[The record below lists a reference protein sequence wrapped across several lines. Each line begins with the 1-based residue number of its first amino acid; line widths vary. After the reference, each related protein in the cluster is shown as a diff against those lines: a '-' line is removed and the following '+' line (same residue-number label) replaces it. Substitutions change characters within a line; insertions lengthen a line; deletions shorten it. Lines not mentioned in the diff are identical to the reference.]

1 MKFSKLKEL
10 SAYEVGKLS
19 GKEIRES
26 YQNVKKVINSRV
38 RTFES
43 HDAGRAIPASLRGGL
58 ESSRGR
64 TEEDLLQDIREAL
77 RWSRR
82 ESGSS
87 YRAYE
92 RVQENRRQK
101 MQEALPDID
110 LSSTDKLKEFGNFMN
125 DVSDRYGEMA
135 KIVSSQARALYAEA
149 QRLNIN
155 KNALLKNMDYWM
167 DHINDLEK
175 SDPIRTRSERQ
186 LQPSE
191 YARKL
196 GLEKIGGGKRGR

>member
-19 GKEIRES
+19 GKELRES
-26 YQNVKKVINSRV
+26 YQNVKKVINSRI

-77 RWSRR
+77 RWSRGSGESYAKYARR
-82 ESGSS
+82 EETK
-87 YRAYE
+87 R
-92 RVQENRRQK
+92 K
-101 MQEALPDID
+101 KIQEALPDID
-110 LSSTDKLKEFGNFMN
+110 LSSADKLREFGKFMN
-125 DVSDRYGEMA
+125 DVSERYGEMS
-135 KIVSSQARALYAEA
+135 KIISDLARALYAEA

-167 DHINDLEK
+167 DHIEDLEK

>member
-1 MKFSKLKEL
+1 MKFSKLKEM

-19 GKEIRES
+19 GKNLREA
-26 YQNVKKVINSRV
+26 YQNVKNVINSRI
-38 RTFES
+38 RTFEA
-43 HDAGRAIPASLRGGL
+43 HDAGSAIPASLRGGL

-64 TEEDLLQDIREAL
+64 SEESLLQDIRDAL
-77 RWSRR
+77 RWSRG
-82 ESGSS
+82 SGSS
-87 YRAYE
+87 YRTYE
-92 RVQENRRQK
+92 RVQESRRKK

-125 DVSDRYGEMA
+125 EVSERYGEMA

-155 KNALLKNMDYWM
+155 KNALLKNMDYWL
-167 DHINDLEK
+167 DHIDDLEK
-175 SDPIRTRSERQ
+175 TDPIRTRSERQ

-196 GLEKIGGGKRGR
+196 GLEKISGGKRRR

>member
-1 MKFSKLKEL
+1 MKFSELKDL

-19 GKEIRES
+19 GKQLRES
-26 YQNVKKVINSRV
+26 YQNVKKVINSRI
-38 RTFES
+38 RTFEA
-43 HDAGRAIPASLRGGL
+43 HDAGSAIPASLRGGL

-64 TEEDLLQDIREAL
+64 AEEDLLQDIRDAL
-77 RWSRR
+77 RWSRG
-82 ESGSS
+82 SGSS
-87 YRAYE
+87 YRTYE
-92 RVQENRRQK
+92 RVQENRRRK
-101 MQEALPDID
+101 MQEALPEID

-125 DVSDRYGEMA
+125 DASERYGEMA

-155 KNALLKNMDYWM
+155 KNALLKNMDYWL
-167 DHINDLEK
+167 DHIDDLEK
-175 SDPIRTRSERQ
+175 TDPIRTRSERQ

-196 GLEKIGGGKRGR
+196 GLEKIGGGKRR

>member
-1 MKFSKLKEL
+1 MKFSRLKEL

-19 GKEIRES
+19 GKQLREA

-38 RTFES
+38 KTFEA
-43 HDAGRAIPASLRGGL
+43 HDAGSAIPASLRGGL
-58 ESSRGR
+58 ESSRR
-64 TEEDLLQDIREAL
+64 RSEESLLQDIREAL
-77 RWSRR
+77 RWSRG
-82 ESGSS
+82 SGSS
-87 YRAYE
+87 YRTYV
-92 RVQENRRQK
+92 RVQESRRKK

-110 LSSTDKLKEFGNFMN
+110 LSSTAKLKEFGNFMN
-125 DVSDRYGEMA
+125 EASDRYGEMA

-155 KNALLKNMDYWM
+155 TNALLKNMDYWL
-167 DHINDLEK
+167 DHIDDLEK

-196 GLEKIGGGKRGR
+196 GLEKIGGGRRR

>member
-1 MKFSKLKEL
+1 MKFSKLKEM

-19 GKEIRES
+19 GKQLREA

-38 RTFES
+38 KTFEA
-43 HDAGRAIPASLRGGL
+43 HDAGSAIPASLRGGL

-64 TEEDLLQDIREAL
+64 SEEDLLQDIRNAL
-77 RWSRR
+77 RWSRG
-82 ESGSS
+82 SGSS
-87 YRAYE
+87 YRTYA

-125 DVSDRYGEMA
+125 DVSERYGEMA
-135 KIVSSQARALYAEA
+135 KIVSSQARALYSEA

-155 KNALLKNMDYWM
+155 KNALLKNMDYWL
-167 DHINDLEK
+167 DHLNDLEK
-175 SDPIRTRSERQ
+175 TDPIRTRSERQ

-196 GLEKIGGGKRGR
+196 GLEKIGGGSRRR